1 MTNHF
6 IGIGKYIPTETISN
20 QFFEEHQFYN
30 EQGEILDQNN
40 ATISHKL
47 KQITGIEERRY
58 ARKDQVTS
66 DLGYMAAAAAITNA
80 NIDAETI

>member
-47 KQITGIEERRY
+47 KQITGI
-58 ARKDQVTS
+58 
-66 DLGYMAAAAAITNA
+66 
-80 NIDAETI
+80 

>member
-6 IGIGKYIPTETISN
+6 IGIGKYTLTETISN
-20 QFFEEHQFYN
+20 QFFEEHQFHN

-47 KQITGIEERRY
+47 KQITGIEELRY

-80 NIDAETI
+80 NIDA